1 MVAGYHFS
9 GCVLHGTTL
18 LPQEPWGIA
27 APIQYAIGRL
37 AVWLL
42 PGHLAVFGFFLML
55 GAVKPSTAGVATMIV
70 AALGALYAA
79 HAWWVARHTAGRDPR
94 EVRARER
101 RGF

>member
-1 MVAGYHFS
+1 MHLHLPHADRLSASTRGVREAFWVA
-9 GCVLHGTTL
+9 VLG
-18 LPQEPWGIA
+18 
-27 APIQYAIGRL
+27 
-37 AVWLL
+37 VV
-42 PGHLAVFGFFLML
+42 AVFGFFLML